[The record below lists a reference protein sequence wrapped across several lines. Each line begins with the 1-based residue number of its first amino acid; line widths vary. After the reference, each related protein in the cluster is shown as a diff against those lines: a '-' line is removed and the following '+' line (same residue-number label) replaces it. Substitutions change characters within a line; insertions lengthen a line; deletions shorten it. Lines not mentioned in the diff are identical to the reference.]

1 MISDCIISDS
11 IQKSQEELEKIINE
25 CRDQLTEEKRRAR
38 ESNIVNLTSK
48 GFRIEIFILLVF
60 Y

>member
-1 MISDCIISDS
+1 MISDSIISDS

-48 GFRIEIFILLVF
+48 GSRIEIFILLVF